1 MSVGELGSMRIYS
14 LVIRRISP
22 PPERTKPEKSAQKE
36 DSPKRPE
43 PVLDMELEIP
53 STPPPVEDVIASRR
67 AKRQAILAKY
77 SEQDA
82 SPISLPMSNSV
93 EPAPELPVSVQ
104 LKESE
109 TTPTNGKI
117 YMMFVIHA

>member
-1 MSVGELGSMRIYS
+1 VSVGELGSMRIYS

>member
-1 MSVGELGSMRIYS
+1 V
-14 LVIRRISP
+14 
-22 PPERTKPEKSAQKE
+22 QKE
-36 DSPKRPE
+36 DPPKRPE
-43 PVLDMELEIP
+43 PAPDMELEIP

-77 SEQDA
+77 SGQDA
-82 SPISLPMSNSV
+82 SPMSLPMSNSV
-93 EPAPELPVSVQ
+93 EPAPELPISVQ

-117 YMMFVIHA
+117 YLISVIHA

>member
-1 MSVGELGSMRIYS
+1 VSVGELGSMRIYS

-43 PVLDMELEIP
+43 PVPDMELEIP

>member
-1 MSVGELGSMRIYS
+1 MSVGELGYFRIYS

-22 PPERTKPEKSAQKE
+22 PPDRTKPEKSAQKE
-36 DSPKRPE
+36 DPPKK
-43 PVLDMELEIP
+43 PVPAPDIELEIP

-77 SEQDA
+77 SGQDA

-109 TTPTNGKI
+109 TTPTNSKI
-117 YMMFVIHA
+117 YMMFVVHA